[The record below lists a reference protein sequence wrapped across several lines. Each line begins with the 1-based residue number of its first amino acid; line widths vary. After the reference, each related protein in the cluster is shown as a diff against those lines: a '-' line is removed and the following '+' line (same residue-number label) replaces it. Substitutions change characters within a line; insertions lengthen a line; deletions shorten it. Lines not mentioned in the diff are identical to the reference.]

1 MFFKD
6 DYKWLSGWIHDYY
19 CDEVPPLFL
28 MQIIIIILS
37 VLFVII
43 NIEIVRE
50 KELGLLNIDIKYLI
64 H

>member
-6 DYKWLSGWIHDYY
+6 DYKWLSGWIHDHY